1 MFLDIVESLLYQRL
15 GRSFLISPGFSILG
29 LLSACIN
36 IGALKFPSL
45 FNTIENTST
54 HGRKTAMGLSPTVR
68 NSRYVLATLVIFAI
82 IVFLVSSPTN
92 VSQSLE
98 KAKET
103 ISEHYTA
110 PKDVANS
117 PQYADDT
124 TKSIKQDKE
133 QPDKANSGTAP
144 QFADD
149 SAKDLENAHEQNPK
163 AMDKGA
169 PIKEAPKPDSSNE
182 KGSSRKGDFAA
193 TKDTTKPYEGVP
205 DKDSKKGSA
214 EDAVESN
221 KGEGSASKGSKG
233 SSSVVANC
241 VKDPEF
247 VVMIDAG
254 STGSRVHVYEFD
266 TCYSPPK
273 LLKETFEMLKP
284 GLSSF
289 DTDTKG
295 AAKSLDPLMEIA
307 LDTVPKKN
315 RGCTPVAVK
324 ATAGLRL
331 LGEEKANAILKAVRE
346 HLETEYPFAVV
357 AGDGISIM
365 GGDDE
370 GVYAWITANYLLG
383 NIGSSEKL
391 ATAAVFD
398 LGGGSTQIVFEP
410 DFKNGEKM
418 VEGEHKYEIS
428 FGNRD
433 FELYQFSHLGYGLM
447 AGRNKI
453 NSLIVESAI
462 KKGKLAKDVTTAS
475 LESPCIP
482 PGMNASDVEVK
493 LASGEKYTITFK
505 GSETPAGPQ
514 CRFLAEAILK
524 KDAEC
529 STAPCSFNGVHQ
541 PSLVKTFRES
551 SDLYVF
557 SYFYDRTNPLGMPSS
572 FTLQELTELAKLVCN
587 GESTWTSALSAIDGS
602 INELQDE
609 PQWCLDL
616 SFQVALL
623 HTGYDIPL
631 HRELRT
637 AKKIA
642 NNELGW
648 CLGASLPL
656 LDKKDW
662 KCRITQVD

>member
-1 MFLDIVESLLYQRL
+1 MKIRAPQE
-15 GRSFLISPGFSILG
+15 
-29 LLSACIN
+29 
-36 IGALKFPSL
+36 
-45 FNTIENTST
+45 
-54 HGRKTAMGLSPTVR
+54 LSPSTSLSFSLRRQDHISWRKYTDNINREMAGLALTVR
-68 NSRYVLATLVIFAI
+68 NSRFLLATLVILG
-82 IVFLVSSPTN
+82 IVGFLITSPSS
-92 VSQSLE
+92 VSQSLD
-98 KAKET
+98 KAQESFKGVSQSTHNTAGEFDAET
-103 ISEHYTA
+103 KGSN
-110 PKDVANS
+110 DRVG
-117 PQYADDT
+117 ADDT
-124 TKSIKQDKE
+124 PKVDF
-133 QPDKANSGTAP
+133 GTSP

-149 SAKDLENAHEQNPK
+149 SVKDLESAGVEQSPK
-163 AMDKGA
+163 AVDDGA
-169 PIKEAPKPDSSNE
+169 PLKEAPKPEGSNSGSGSSNGGR
-182 KGSSRKGDFAA
+182 KGSSVAA
-193 TKDTTKPYEGVP
+193 TKDSNKPYEGVP
-205 DKDSKKGSA
+205 DKDNQSGKQL
-214 EDAVESN
+214 EDAVEGN
-221 KGEGSASKGSKG
+221 KGSGSKADFKDN
-233 SSSVVANC
+233 SNAVTNC
-241 VKDPEF
+241 KKDTEY

-254 STGSRVHVYEFD
+254 STGSRIHVYEFD

-289 DTDTKG
+289 DTDVTG
-295 AAKSLDPLMEIA
+295 AALSLDPLLKIA
-307 LDTVPKKN
+307 LDTVPASS

-331 LGEEKANAILKAVRE
+331 LGEEKSKAILEGVRS
-346 HLETEYPFAVV
+346 HLEDNYPFAVV
-357 AGDGISIM
+357 SGDGVSIM
-365 GGDDE
+365 SGDDE

-383 NIGSSEKL
+383 NIGSSEKFP
-391 ATAAVFD
+391 TAAVFD

-410 DFKNGEKM
+410 EFKNGEKM
-418 VEGEHKYEIS
+418 VEGEHKYDIS

-453 NSLIVESAI
+453 NSLIVQTAI
-462 KKGKLAKDVTTAS
+462 KNGDMSADQETAI

-482 PGMNASDVEVK
+482 PGSEAKNVEVK
-493 LASGEKYTITFK
+493 LESGEKYSITFK
-505 GSETPAGPQ
+505 GSETPAGAQ

-529 STAPCSFNGVHQ
+529 TTAPCSFNGVHQ
-541 PSLVKTFRES
+541 PSLVRTFKES

-572 FTLQELTELAKLVCN
+572 FTLEELRDLAKVVCN
-587 GESTWTSALSAIDGS
+587 GESTWTSALGAIDGS
-602 INELQDE
+602 LKELAEE

-656 LDKKDW
+656 LDKNGW
-662 KCRITQVD
+662 QCRVKEVNP